1 MDVVKYRPAGVCSK
15 EIEIEI
21 DGGIIRKVKFTGGC
35 NGNLKGVARLTEG
48 MKIGD
53 VIEKLSG
60 IECGYKGTSCPDQ
73 FAKALREYSERQE
86 K

>member
-1 MDVVKYRPAGVCSK
+1 MAVIKYRPSGVCSR
-15 EIEIEI
+15 EIEIETEGDVI
-21 DGGIIRKVKFTGGC
+21 KKVKFTRGC

-48 MKIGD
+48 MKIDD

-73 FAKALREYSERQE
+73 FAKALREYKERQE

>member
-1 MDVVKYRPAGVCSK
+1 MDVIKYRPFGVCSR

-21 DGGIIRKVKFTGGC
+21 DGDIIKNVKFTGGC
-35 NGNLKGVARLTEG
+35 NGNLKGVARLTQD
-48 MKIGD
+48 MKIDD

-60 IECGYKGTSCPDQ
+60 IECGHKGTSCPDQ
-73 FAKALREYSERQE
+73 FAKALREYKERQE

>member
-1 MDVVKYRPAGVCSK
+1 MANILTAVYPRLAILFYS
-15 EIEIEI
+15 EIEGDVIK
-21 DGGIIRKVKFTGGC
+21 KVKFTGGC

-48 MKIGD
+48 MKIDD

-73 FAKALREYSERQE
+73 FAKALREYKERQE